1 MIEIGQ
7 KATAT
12 RVFDRK
18 SVELFAEL
26 TGDYNPVHFDDAY
39 AANTIFGKPIV
50 HGPLV
55 ITLVTTLFAHELPGP
70 GSIYLSHDVR
80 YIRPV
85 YHGDEITAVLEVT
98 HINDKGHVFISTKC
112 INQNKEIVIEGL
124 ARLKK
129 V

>member
-1 MIEIGQ
+1 MEIKVGQ
-7 KATAT
+7 TATAT
-12 RVFDRK
+12 RVFDLK
-18 SVELFAEL
+18 SVEDFAAL
-26 TGDYNPVHFDDAY
+26 TGDYNPVHFDAAY
-39 AANTIFGKPIV
+39 AADTIFGKPIV

-70 GSIYLSHDVR
+70 GSIYLSQDVR

-85 YHGDEITAVLEVT
+85 YHGI
-98 HINDKGHVFISTKC
+98 FIRTIC
-112 INQNKEIVIEGL
+112 VNQDGDIVIEGL